1 MQIGYHSFPDM
12 PLADPIKGLETRTKP
27 SAPRSH
33 QLKQR
38 SLYPRG
44 LPADDAPISPSDI
57 ATAINDLFDRH
68 GKMPMTS
75 DIGDCL
81 YTAMEIDN
89 AALAA
94 PGYYAGMGFGVPAGI
109 GVAATGLRPLILVGD
124 GAFQMTGWELGNCRR
139 YRLDPIIVVFNNKS
153 WEMLRAFGH
162 DASIKWAMV
171 GADRRRAE
179 RFFRREAGSLNNAER
194 IRGHVCPTLIEVPIV
209 TA

>member
-1 MQIGYHSFPDM
+1 M

-94 PGYYAGMGFGVPAGI
+94 PGYYGSWW
-109 GVAATGLRPLILVGD
+109 ATAPSR
-124 GAFQMTGWELGNCRR
+124 
-139 YRLDPIIVVFNNKS
+139 
-153 WEMLRAFGH
+153 
-162 DASIKWAMV
+162 
-171 GADRRRAE
+171 
-179 RFFRREAGSLNNAER
+179 
-194 IRGHVCPTLIEVPIV
+194 
-209 TA
+209 